1 LALRIFYLY
10 YDVYIIKKNG
20 QVEQLRKVPL
30 DYVTE
35 GMILGRSIIDSE
47 GNIWLRAGVELDE
60 TYINRLYELGF
71 RYIHIRDDSFGET
84 DEDEDVISEQTRIT
98 TVKLVKTT
106 FSQLQQDRKINTVAL
121 RKIVNN
127 VLDEIM
133 DNSNVLLSVSD
144 ISTLDN
150 VIFYHSVSVC
160 TLSIMTA
167 ITLGYNDTR
176 LKELGIGALLH
187 DVGKSKIDPELVK
200 RVGNLSEEEYKQL
213 SKHPEL
219 GYAIIKDYGDLSL
232 LSAHVAFQHHERW
245 DGKGYPRQ
253 LAGTNIHEYARIVAA
268 ANAYDELM
276 TDRPNRPAYQVNQ
289 AISLIKRMSGVYFDP
304 RVIAAM
310 ISNIASY
317 PLGSFLK
324 LNTGEI
330 AIVSHLNSE
339 TPQRPIIRIILDKTL
354 RRVRESYE
362 IDLSRMTTIIPVEV
376 LSERELSKL
385 LPRPSGV

>member
-1 LALRIFYLY
+1 
-10 YDVYIIKKNG
+10 V
-20 QVEQLRKVPL
+20 RKIPFE
-30 DYVTE
+30 YVTE
-35 GMILGRSIIDSE
+35 GMFLGRSIIDSE

-60 TYINRLYELGF
+60 LYINRLYELGF
-71 RYIHIRDDSFGET
+71 RYIYVRDETFGET
-84 DEDEDVISEQTRIT
+84 DDEEDVISEETRIAT
-98 TVKLVKTT
+98 IRLVKKT
-106 FSQLQQDRKINTVAL
+106 FSQLQQDRKINTIAL

-133 DNSNVLLSVSD
+133 DNSNVLLSISD

-150 VIFYHSVSVC
+150 IVFYHSVSVC
-160 TLSIMTA
+160 TLSIMTG
-167 ITLGYNDTR
+167 ITMGYNDTK

-187 DVGKSKIDPELVK
+187 DIGKSKIDQELIK
-200 RVGNLSEEEYKQL
+200 REGDLSEEEYTLL

-253 LAGTNIHEYARIVAA
+253 LAGNNIHEYARIVSA
-268 ANAYDELM
+268 ANTYDELM
-276 TDRPNRPAYQVNQ
+276 TYRPNRPSYQVNQ
-289 AISLIKRMSGVYFDP
+289 SIGLIKRMSGVYFDP
-304 RVIAAM
+304 RVVVAM

-324 LNTGEI
+324 LNTGDI
-330 AIVSHLNSE
+330 GIVSRLNSD
-339 TPQRPIIRIILDKTL
+339 TPQRPVIRIILDKNL
-354 RRVRESYE
+354 RRVRESHE

-376 LSERELSKL
+376 LSERELSQL
-385 LPRPSGV
+385 LPRPS